1 MWFFFLARVCVCNCF
16 PFLTFCVDTICFE
29 TQAQREHRE
38 PKERQAKL
46 GQQGQEACR
55 APQAHLPVLVWL
67 LLPVVVWLAS
77 FGALMALFLALLRVH
92 MGL

>member
-1 MWFFFLARVCVCNCF
+1 VCNCF
-16 PFLTFCVDTICFE
+16 SFLTFCVDTVCFK
-29 TQAQREHRE
+29 TQAQREDQE

-55 APQAHLPVLVWL
+55 APQAQLPVLVWL

-77 FGALMALFLALLRVH
+77 FEVPRRLMALFLALLRAH
-92 MGL
+92 MAL